1 MLDKARVH
9 PPLQKGRKKKEET
22 ITASEQNEWWR
33 QEKNGGKNSCINVVL
48 SGWRYT
54 QWILTFGLDFN
65 SGVATGVLPVVSKG
79 NTRRQKT

>member
-1 MLDKARVH
+1 MH

-33 QEKNGGKNSCINVVL
+33 QEKNGGTKMVAQIVASMLFFL
-48 SGWRYT
+48 SGRRYT
-54 QWILTFGLDFN
+54 QWILTFGLVFN